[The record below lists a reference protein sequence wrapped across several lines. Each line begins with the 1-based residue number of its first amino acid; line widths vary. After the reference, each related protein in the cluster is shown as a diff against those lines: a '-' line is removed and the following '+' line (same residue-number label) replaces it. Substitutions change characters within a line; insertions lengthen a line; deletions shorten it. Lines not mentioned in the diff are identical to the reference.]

1 MLKITDKCPE
11 PMRQY
16 LALHE
21 NNARKAAVSLGMAT
35 TSSSQLGKLADGTI
49 AFTPHWQERIDRA
62 LKGLPPL
69 PVMQGGSRGKPAKA
83 NGAAHDAPAT
93 VAKPAMLPKTTHG
106 GRQLT
111 IPLDD
116 FPPLVTRLI
125 RKHGTLTGAS
135 LACGYTPNWLHG
147 FASSS
152 KHPKEF
158 TAEARRI
165 VKRALA
171 GLPPEKEPKPSPSK
185 PAPGP
190 PESFDIS
197 EATDAAD
204 AGTLGLAIVFC
215 NAEAL
220 GALYSAGEAMGGKW
234 VYKRQM
240 AKQWVAIL
248 KIKGRELNAFRAV
261 AQVIANDV
269 VTP

>member
-69 PVMQGGSRGKPAKA
+69 PVISRGKPAKA
-83 NGAAHDAPAT
+83 NGAAHGAPAT
-93 VAKPAMLPKTTHG
+93 VAESAMLPKKAQ

-111 IPLDD
+111 IPLTD
-116 FPPLVTRLI
+116 FPPLVARLI
-125 RKHGTLTGAS
+125 KKHGAIKGAS
-135 LACGYTPNWLHG
+135 FACGYTSNWLRD

-185 PAPGP
+185 PAPEP

-197 EATDAAD
+197 EVTDAAD